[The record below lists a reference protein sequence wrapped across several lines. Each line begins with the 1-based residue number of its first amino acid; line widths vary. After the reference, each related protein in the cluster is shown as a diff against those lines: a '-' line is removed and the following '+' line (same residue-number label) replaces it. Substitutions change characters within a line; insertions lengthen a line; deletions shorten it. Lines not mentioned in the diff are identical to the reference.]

1 MEVSLWLQIAPY
13 KGIQHSLGF
22 SISGTGLQS
31 LSVELLSFTFNGTQI
46 PRAVFWLPK
55 PRVPDTTSIHFP
67 DFLTLGDTK
76 TVFHSLVPRVLSYP
90 SLRKSGN
97 EVACFIFIGI
107 TFSTNKNLSLI
118 ILTVLFCRGKQ
129 INVHEAKYTELVET
143 WYSPCSILSK
153 ISKISR
159 LAIFFFTR
167 CFTHK
172 YKLWRSFWS
181 NWLQLCRPSYPK
193 HVNSCV
199 QNNKQLPTL
208 RSLGIIIAVRQLRFV
223 LANSQ

>member
-1 MEVSLWLQIAPY
+1 MEASLWLQIAPY

-31 LSVELLSFTFNGTQI
+31 LSVELLGFTLNGTRI

-55 PRVPDTTSIHFP
+55 PRVPHTTSIHFP

-107 TFSTNKNLSLI
+107 AFSTNKNLSVI

-129 INVHEAKYTELVET
+129 INVHEAKYTGLVET
-143 WYSPCSILSK
+143 WYSLCSILSK

-159 LAIFFFTR
+159 LAIFFYLMLYTQ
-167 CFTHK
+167 TQA
-172 YKLWRSFWS
+172 L
-181 NWLQLCRPSYPK
+181 
-193 HVNSCV
+193 
-199 QNNKQLPTL
+199 TL
-208 RSLGIIIAVRQLRFV
+208 FLIE
-223 LANSQ
+223 

>member
-1 MEVSLWLQIAPY
+1 M
-13 KGIQHSLGF
+13 
-22 SISGTGLQS
+22 
-31 LSVELLSFTFNGTQI
+31 ELLSFTFNGTQI

-159 LAIFFFTR
+159 LAIFFFSLDALHTNTSSDAL
-167 CFTHK
+167 FDLIG
-172 YKLWRSFWS
+172 YSFVDRRIQ
-181 NWLQLCRPSYPK
+181 NMLIHVFKTTNNYP
-193 HVNSCV
+193 
-199 QNNKQLPTL
+199 P
-208 RSLGIIIAVRQLRFV
+208 
-223 LANSQ
+223 